1 MPITCVAHRY
11 TLVKY
16 EIRRKVRWKFKFKY
30 KCVYYS
36 DHDLIEKHSYKTY
49 PWFELTIVWYIYLP
63 QSLLSYWEIIKKIIL
78 LCKYF
83 FV

>member
-49 PWFELTIVWYIYLP
+49 PWFELTIV
-63 QSLLSYWEIIKKIIL
+63 
-78 LCKYF
+78 
-83 FV
+83 